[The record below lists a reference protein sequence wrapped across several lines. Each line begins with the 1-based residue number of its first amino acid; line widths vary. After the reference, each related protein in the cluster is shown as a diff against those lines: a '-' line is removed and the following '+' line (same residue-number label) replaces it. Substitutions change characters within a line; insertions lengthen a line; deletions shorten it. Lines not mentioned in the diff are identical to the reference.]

1 MARPAADALAL
12 SMIQPERAGSV
23 RHTAMNACAS
33 SVSLNWCGDASVT
46 RVTAWPEKSYYAA
59 PALASP
65 FAIPATKHP
74 ILQSHPI
81 GPFTPCV
88 CQGVIGPHLDA
99 SYPMMTAMRQLGRPL
114 GKLLKGE
121 MSKTR
126 FTLSHGGLLEEE
138 LRPTRPPGRSGPLDR
153 TAGGI
158 GGAAPA
164 SLDLYGQSRTQSIF
178 DFFPW
183 LEVMYK

>member
-1 MARPAADALAL
+1 
-12 SMIQPERAGSV
+12 MIQPERAGSV

-88 CQGVIGPHLDA
+88 FQGVIGPHLDA

-126 FTLSHGGLLEEE
+126 FTLSHGDYLKKNSAQRG
-138 LRPTRPPGRSGPLDR
+138 RPAVPDQWTGRPGGSGAQPPLHL
-153 TAGGI
+153 I
-158 GGAAPA
+158 YMVKVA
-164 SLDLYGQSRTQSIF
+164 SCFCSS
-178 DFFPW
+178 
-183 LEVMYK
+183 